1 MPTIISGSKALRLAA
16 RDSLNSI
23 TGPRRLVP
31 SDDVMGSSRLSRFG
45 SYLWIHDPGL
55 AFGVGRH
62 GREAGKHLNLL
73 AHLGKDPRFC
83 EPGDVVSHGECAKR
97 APALCVISPLEN
109 TYGVKTWLS
118 LV

>member
-1 MPTIISGSKALRLAA
+1 M
-16 RDSLNSI
+16 
-23 TGPRRLVP
+23 V
-31 SDDVMGSSRLSRFG
+31 SSRLSRFG

-55 AFGVGRH
+55 AFGVGRAGLARH

-73 AHLGKDPRFC
+73 AHLGKDPRFR

-97 APALCVISPLEN
+97 APALCVINPLRN